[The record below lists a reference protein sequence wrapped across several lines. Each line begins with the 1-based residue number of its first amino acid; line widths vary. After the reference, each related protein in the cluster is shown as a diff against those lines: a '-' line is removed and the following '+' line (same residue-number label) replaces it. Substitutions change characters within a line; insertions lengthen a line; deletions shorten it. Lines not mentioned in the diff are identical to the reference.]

1 MIPST
6 TGESHPSKY
15 IVGDTGKLGFC
26 VKHVVENE
34 KISPLS
40 FIFHSILFTIIDTDT
55 VTLQPLQGY
64 CEKVGIRTRDPL
76 PRSHMHHQLATANVV
91 FNPREMSSF
100 FPRQGYVCSKNSMF
114 KCSGCIIQVL
124 IGSSGMISYDLLK
137 SYR

>member
-15 IVGDTGKLGFC
+15 IVGDTGKLGLC
-26 VKHVVENE
+26 VKNVVENE

-40 FIFHSILFTIIDTDT
+40 VIFHSILFTVIDTDT

-76 PRSHMHHQLATANVV
+76 PRSHMHHQLATVNVV
-91 FNPREMSSF
+91 FNPRLVRCQVFFHVKVMSAVKILCLNV
-100 FPRQGYVCSKNSMF
+100 QDA
-114 KCSGCIIQVL
+114 L
-124 IGSSGMISYDLLK
+124 
-137 SYR
+137 YRY